1 MHNALGLWRWS
12 QRGDKRPAWLQR
24 SGSVVPLR
32 HTKGR
37 RWLQQELQL
46 ENFVLEL
53 LWVMNPRLWGDSCQP
68 GPGAMGCRGSAT
80 MGEAAFRLDPLAVSG
95 TWFRRRAEQGP
106 AMPGELAST
115 MVQAKAAGRV
125 VRMGG
130 RAQQR
135 HPH

>member
-12 QRGDKRPAWLQR
+12 QRGDKRPAWLQP
-24 SGSVVPLR
+24 SGSVVPPR
-32 HTKGR
+32 RTKGR
-37 RWLQQELQL
+37 RWPQQELQL

-68 GPGAMGCRGSAT
+68 GPGATACGGSAT
-80 MGEAAFRLDPLAVSG
+80 MGEAAFRSDPLAVSG
-95 TWFRRRAEQGP
+95 TWFHQCAEQGP

-130 RAQQR
+130 RAQRR
-135 HPH
+135 HPQ